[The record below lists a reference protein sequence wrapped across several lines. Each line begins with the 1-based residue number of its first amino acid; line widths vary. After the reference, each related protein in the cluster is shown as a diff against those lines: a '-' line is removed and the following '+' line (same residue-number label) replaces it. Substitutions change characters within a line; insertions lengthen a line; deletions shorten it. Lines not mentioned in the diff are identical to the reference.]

1 MAWSEVMVARAVEV
15 AAVAALAVELAA
27 LAVSAGSL
35 VATSGGRQALE
46 ALRAR
51 AASGAVGRHEEL
63 FDSVLGCIGYQS
75 PDGGLNPGNNWCQ
88 PAAGRKP
95 A

>member
-1 MAWSEVMVARAVEV
+1 MLVWMSDR
-15 AAVAALAVELAA
+15 
-27 LAVSAGSL
+27 L